1 MKPLAYL
8 CAGISALLSMVCL
21 TQCSQPTPEKVIIRP
36 QIMAVN
42 NNTLEI
48 DSIERTDSSHRFS
61 HSSVLPTQVLDK
73 SGSGILPD

>member
-8 CAGISALLSMVCL
+8 CTGISALLSMMCL

-48 DSIERTDSSHRFS
+48 DSI
-61 HSSVLPTQVLDK
+61 
-73 SGSGILPD
+73 